1 MVGTFLFYFQY
12 VDVSGAV
19 GVRQRFR
26 EIMDYGDRN
35 RWSYERIGQFKR
47 QCAHIWDRT
56 RFLPEREVLDL
67 LSIPLQMEVV
77 AMTRKNIVDS
87 CMLIR
92 QSSSLRRCLLF
103 FATRLRLEM
112 YVRGQQVY
120 HFGEP
125 TVGFFI
131 VSEGAVQIMV
141 RGVEEEVVV
150 VVGGGEDRGEEEES
164 GVEEKRKEES
174 REEETK
180 EEKRKEEENDGERGL
195 GVSSLEN
202 RVVRPIG
209 HFGAWSKKHNY
220 RVDSAVAAE
229 DSNLYRCSVEDMH
242 EVMVRMSDKD
252 ASSFVAN
259 ILV

>member
-26 EIMDYGDRN
+26 EIMEYGERN

-77 AMTRKNIVDS
+77 AMTRKNIVDH

-141 RGVEEEVVV
+141 RGVET
-150 VVGGGEDRGEEEES
+150 
-164 GVEEKRKEES
+164 K
-174 REEETK
+174 EEETK
-180 EEKRKEEENDGERGL
+180 EEEKDDERGL
-195 GVSSLEN
+195 GALEN

-220 RVDSAVAAE
+220 RVDSAVAAV

-252 ASSFVAN
+252 ASNFVAN

>member
-141 RGVEEEVVV
+141 RGVEEEE
-150 VVGGGEDRGEEEES
+150 VVGGGEDRGEDRGEEES
-164 GVEEKRKEES
+164 GVEEKRKEE
-174 REEETK
+174 
-180 EEKRKEEENDGERGL
+180 ENDGDTGL

>member
-150 VVGGGEDRGEEEES
+150 GGGEDRGEEGES
-164 GVEEKRKEES
+164 GVEEKRKEE
-174 REEETK
+174 
-180 EEKRKEEENDGERGL
+180 ENDGDTGL

>member
-26 EIMDYGDRN
+26 EIMEYGERN

-77 AMTRKNIVDS
+77 AMTRKNIVDH

-141 RGVEEEVVV
+141 RGVET
-150 VVGGGEDRGEEEES
+150 
-164 GVEEKRKEES
+164 
-174 REEETK
+174 EEETK
-180 EEKRKEEENDGERGL
+180 EEEKDDERGL
-195 GVSSLEN
+195 GALEN
-202 RVVRPIG
+202 RVVGPIG

-220 RVDSAVAAE
+220 RVDSAVAAV

-252 ASSFVAN
+252 ASNFVAN

>member
-26 EIMDYGDRN
+26 EIMEYGDRN

-141 RGVEEEVVV
+141 RGVVEEE
-150 VVGGGEDRGEEEES
+150 
-164 GVEEKRKEES
+164 
-174 REEETK
+174 EEETK
-180 EEKRKEEENDGERGL
+180 QEEEKDDERGL
-195 GVSSLEN
+195 GVAALEN

-252 ASSFVAN
+252 ASNFVAN